1 MRTDPRR
8 GGRGLLSWLLSTLLS
23 AALLLL
29 LLEAALRW
37 LRVELPN
44 PVQIQQ
50 SAGRGDDW
58 RPFHMFEDWLLIPDP
73 YLMWRPRPG
82 RQTIN
87 ALGYAGPEI
96 ERAKPAGTYRI
107 LTLGDSNTMGA
118 VDHSWPAALR
128 QALRPAPR
136 PYRRVEVVNGGVYGY
151 SSLQG
156 LRRLREALEL
166 QPDLVVI
173 AFGWN
178 DVAEVAGAAD
188 KDYPLPHPLM
198 LQLQRLLLGTHTV
211 RWLLSLRPA
220 AAPPTGFGLHP
231 RVALADYRSNLQR
244 MVELARGAGA
254 GAILSTRSHRIV
266 YPAPNWRYRVKDYN
280 AAVFQVARAS
290 DVPLIDA
297 QAMVIERP
305 ELLADECH
313 FTLEGDRVFAEQLAA
328 VIRQMIEGGRGQDV
342 LYWESARRSTIRN
355 KLVTGA
361 GGGRR
366 SLVRLLETR

>member
-1 MRTDPRR
+1 
-8 GGRGLLSWLLSTLLS
+8 
-23 AALLLL
+23 
-29 LLEAALRW
+29 
-37 LRVELPN
+37 
-44 PVQIQQ
+44 
-50 SAGRGDDW
+50 
-58 RPFHMFEDWLLIPDP
+58 
-73 YLMWRPRPG
+73 
-82 RQTIN
+82 
-87 ALGYAGPEI
+87 
-96 ERAKPAGTYRI
+96 
-107 LTLGDSNTMGA
+107 
-118 VDHSWPAALR
+118 
-128 QALRPAPR
+128 
-136 PYRRVEVVNGGVYGY
+136 
-151 SSLQG
+151 
-156 LRRLREALEL
+156 RLREALEL

-313 FTLEGDRVFAEQLAA
+313 FTPAGDRVFAEQLAA